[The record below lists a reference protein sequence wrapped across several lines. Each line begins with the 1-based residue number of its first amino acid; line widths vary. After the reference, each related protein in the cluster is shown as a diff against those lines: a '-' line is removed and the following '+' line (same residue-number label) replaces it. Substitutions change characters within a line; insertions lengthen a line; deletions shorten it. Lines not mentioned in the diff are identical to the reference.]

1 MRPRPPSGKVGRT
14 GRARGS
20 NQICPKW
27 SNMSGRGPGH
37 QARRAGGLDGVPGSA
52 IHSDY
57 SLLWLGSLV
66 YGRGEECVFRD
77 NLSRFERGQV
87 MIRQTANAHKSTHT
101 CARARQKVYYH
112 CYVRSL
118 PPGPRPRRLRNA
130 WNTGGAA
137 GSNAA
142 KSKVTHSL
150 PFHCAAGGGVVST
163 PRRARGGGSACRRGH
178 RHRRL
183 LLSVIIAEG
192 KFYS

>member
-1 MRPRPPSGKVGRT
+1 METMSARRGLCARPPSGKVGRT

-20 NQICPKW
+20 NHICPKW
-27 SNMSGRGPGH
+27 SNMSGRGPSH

-66 YGRGEECVFRD
+66 YGRGEECVACD

-101 CARARQKVYYH
+101 RARARQKVYYH

-118 PPGPRPRRLRNA
+118 PPGLVDYEMPGILAARL
-130 WNTGGAA
+130 AA
-137 GSNAA
+137 MRQNR
-142 KSKVTHSL
+142 KLLTRCHSIAL
-150 PFHCAAGGGVVST
+150 RA
-163 PRRARGGGSACRRGH
+163 RRARGGGSACH